1 MKKLLLAVVAIMM
14 VGLTSCK
21 KEDAAQPQ
29 AQSNTVKLE
38 KKDTTQW
45 D

>member
-1 MKKLLLAVVAIMM
+1 MRKLTLAVLAMM
-14 VGLTSCK
+14 IIGVTSCK

-29 AQSNTVKLE
+29 SALKTVKTE